1 MGRGEP
7 GIGPGLTTQHHYF
20 RQENGLRQPA
30 LQRDSRVVSGQ
41 IHATGDR
48 KMFVPFF
55 GFVGDQPIRCC
66 TADFCA

>member
-7 GIGPGLTTQHHYF
+7 GIGPSLTTQHTYF

-30 LQRDSRVVSGQ
+30 LQRCSRAVSGR
-41 IHATGDR
+41 IRATCDR
-48 KMFVPFF
+48 KIFVPFF

-66 TADFCA
+66 TADICT

>member
-30 LQRDSRVVSGQ
+30 LQRDLRGIPAQ
-41 IHATGDR
+41 IHEVGGREMLGTR
-48 KMFVPFF
+48 RVFVS
-55 GFVGDQPIRCC
+55 DQHIRCS
-66 TADFCA
+66 TTDF